1 LERAYILINCE
12 TDSEDSVISNLK
24 QIDSVKEAQGT
35 FGTYDIL
42 CKLESDSKEK
52 IRNDLS
58 KKIRKIQKIRST
70 LTLMAQDKENL
81 FGKKLADVE
90 KEVLERHMA
99 QAYVLIDCKKMADY
113 EVLRNLSHIPEVIE
127 GDIVIGSY
135 KIFCRVVAPTYN
147 NISDVVTKK
156 IRKLEGIKATSTLNV
171 IEK

>member
-1 LERAYILINCE
+1 LERAYVLINCE
-12 TDSEDSVISNLK
+12 TGSEDSVISNLN

-70 LTLMAQDKENL
+70 LTLMAQDQENL

-90 KEVLERHMA
+90 KQVLERYMA
-99 QAYVLIDCKKMADY
+99 QAYVLIDCKKMAEY
-113 EVLRNLSHIPEVIE
+113 EVLRNLSQIPEIIE
-127 GDIVIGSY
+127 GDVVIGSY
-135 KIFCRVVAPTYN
+135 EILCKVVAPTYN

-156 IRKLEGIKATSTLNV
+156 LRKLKGIKATSTLNV

>member
-1 LERAYILINCE
+1 MERAYVLINCE
-12 TDSEDSVISNLK
+12 TGTEQSVISNLN

-90 KEVLERHMA
+90 IQVLERHMA
-99 QAYVLIDCKKMADY
+99 QAYVLIDCKKMAEY
-113 EVLRNLSHIPEVIE
+113 EVLRNLSLIPEVIE
-127 GDIVIGSY
+127 GDVVIGSY
-135 KIFCRVVAPTYN
+135 EILCKVVAPTYN

-156 IRKLEGIKATSTLNV
+156 LRKLEGIKATSTLNV